1 MGSRLGFDDEF
12 FTQSIGVGV
21 GVTASRVRG
30 EVWRGAWEVVQSVE
44 GQKWSSKS
52 GVSKPPTGVVCQS
65 EFLRGCQAAKKVR
78 GAEVC
83 LVRLLF
89 NKTT

>member
-30 EVWRGAWEVVQSVE
+30 EVWRGAREVDQSAE
-44 GQKWSSKS
+44 GQQWSSKS
-52 GVSKPPTGVVCQS
+52 GAPRLVTAAVSQS
-65 EFLRGCQAAKKVR
+65 EFLRGCQAAKKRR
-78 GAEVC
+78 GDEVC
-83 LVRLLF
+83 LIRLIF
-89 NKTT
+89 NKTM